1 MNNSSS
7 ERLSIGPGEK
17 IIIASA
23 NHDRPKLSIASI
35 KKRCRV
41 MAKLRA
47 RKDGQRSHPR
57 LASNFYQLEYLP
69 RPLIALKWRQIFE
82 QSQQD
87 IKPQS
92 FKDQLRKKIWKPLK
106 ENTVGLSKQQ
116 TLAFLVSFLTVWINK
131 QHRSWKTSYPRMK
144 KVLFRMQSNSLRTP
158 NKAVLETL
166 TKQALQ

>member
-7 ERLSIGPGEK
+7 ERFSIGPGEK

-23 NHDRPKLSIASI
+23 NHDRPKLSIASA
-35 KKRCRV
+35 KERCRV

-47 RKDGQRSHPR
+47 RKGGQPSQPR
-57 LASNFYQLEYLP
+57 LASNFDQLEYLP
-69 RPLIALKWRQIFE
+69 RSLIASKWRQIFE

-87 IKPQS
+87 MKPQS
-92 FKDQLRKKIWKPLK
+92 FKDQLQKKNWKPLK

-131 QHRSWKTSYPRMK
+131 QHRAWKTSYPRKK

-158 NKAVLETL
+158 NKAIPETV

>member
-7 ERLSIGPGEK
+7 ERFSIGPGEK

-35 KKRCRV
+35 KERCRV
-41 MAKLRA
+41 MEKLRA
-47 RKDGQRSHPR
+47 RKGGQRSHLR
-57 LASNFYQLEYLP
+57 LASNFDQLEYLP
-69 RPLIALKWRQIFE
+69 RPLIASKWRQIFE
-82 QSQQD
+82 RSQHSHLK
-87 IKPQS
+87 IS
-92 FKDQLRKKIWKPLK
+92 FEKKIWKPLK

-131 QHRSWKTSYPRMK
+131 QHRAWKTSYPRKK

-158 NKAVLETL
+158 NKAIPETL